1 MELDDKE
8 CGLLRFL
15 TACGT
20 GYRMLMVE
28 CCEYL
33 PHLRQMF
40 PAAELWC
47 AVADREKA
55 YALAD
60 EENDGRLD
68 DVHWVFTDYLSE
80 QLPLEKE
87 FFLIISWR
95 RMGCP
100 RLAIPRTL
108 LRGWGSI

>member
-8 CGLLRFL
+8 CVLLRFL

-47 AVADREKA
+47 AVADRE
-55 YALAD
+55 
-60 EENDGRLD
+60 
-68 DVHWVFTDYLSE
+68 
-80 QLPLEKE
+80 
-87 FFLIISWR
+87 
-95 RMGCP
+95 
-100 RLAIPRTL
+100 
-108 LRGWGSI
+108 